1 MPENINNSRRSF
13 SKGEE
18 FVIPLSNFLP
28 SRISWQLYALYGLCQ
43 HTRKNKKKRLRKEVE
58 KRFSSVPLMRADP
71 KGLSWNV
78 RALDG
83 TQGIHLIAVLNA
95 GRIELDLIR
104 IP

>member
-43 HTRKNKKKRLRKEVE
+43 HTRKNKKKKAE
-58 KRFSSVPLMRADP
+58 KRGG
-71 KGLSWNV
+71 K
-78 RALDG
+78 
-83 TQGIHLIAVLNA
+83 AVLKCPA
-95 GRIELDLIR
+95 YEGRS
-104 IP
+104 